1 MYKNNVY
8 ENDIEFDSE
17 LDILDDEINSIT
29 QQDIDNID
37 NNIDDNIDDNIFNYK
52 NNEDKNEEEDDSIT
66 DFNSMSDS
74 VKLYLVEIGKYPL
87 LSSEEEYELAKKY
100 KDNNDLNAK
109 DKLIKHNL
117 RLVVSIAKH
126 YIPSKVPLLDLIQTG
141 NIGLI
146 QAVEKFNPDL
156 KYKFSTYA
164 TWWIRQAIGRS
175 IMNEAR
181 LIRLPVQINEQGYKI
196 NTAKDEL
203 SNKLHRKP
211 TVKELCDYIN
221 EKQLYVSS
229 IKHID
234 EQDIMIYNSFYNIS
248 AIASLSAPIVNNDGD
263 DDTCIE
269 EFVSSESPS
278 PEELYENNSTHELI
292 EEILDKILNKKE
304 AEIIRCRFGFNS
316 GHIETLQEIGQKYN
330 LTKERIRQI
339 ESTAL
344 RKLRR
349 STIVRKKL
357 GNFFKT

>member
-8 ENDIEFDSE
+8 KNDIEFDSE

-37 NNIDDNIDDNIFNYK
+37 NNIDDNIFNYK
-52 NNEDKNEEEDDSIT
+52 NNEDKNEEDDSIT

-126 YIPSKVPLLDLIQTG
+126 YIPSKVPLLDLIQMG

-164 TWWIRQAIGRS
+164 TWWIRQSIGRS
-175 IMNEAR
+175 IINEAR
-181 LIRLPVQINEQGYKI
+181 LIRLPVQTNEQGYKI
-196 NTAKDEL
+196 KKAKDEL

-234 EQDIMIYNSFYNIS
+234 EQDIMIYNSFYDIS
-248 AIASLSAPIVNNDGD
+248 AIASLSMPIVNNDGD
-263 DDTCIE
+263 EDTCIE

-330 LTKERIRQI
+330 LTRERIRQI

>member
-37 NNIDDNIDDNIFNYK
+37 NNIDDNIFNYK
-52 NNEDKNEEEDDSIT
+52 NNEDKNEEDDSIT

-100 KDNNDLNAK
+100 KDNNDLDAK
-109 DKLIKHNL
+109 NTLINHNL

-126 YIPSKVPLLDLIQTG
+126 YIPSKVPLLDLIQMG

-164 TWWIRQAIGRS
+164 TWWIRQSIGRS
-175 IMNEAR
+175 IINEAR
-181 LIRLPVQINEQGYKI
+181 LIRLPVQTNEQGYKI
-196 NTAKDEL
+196 KKAKDEL

-234 EQDIMIYNSFYNIS
+234 EQDIMIYNSFYDIS
-248 AIASLSAPIVNNDGD
+248 AIASLSMPIVNNDGD
-263 DDTCIE
+263 EDTCIE

>member
-17 LDILDDEINSIT
+17 LDILDDEINFIN

-37 NNIDDNIDDNIFNYK
+37 NNNINDHIDDNIFNYK
-52 NNEDKNEEEDDSIT
+52 NDENKNEEEDDIT

-74 VKLYLVEIGKYPL
+74 VKLYLVEIGKYQL
-87 LSSEEEYELAKKY
+87 LSPEEEYELAKKY

-109 DKLIKHNL
+109 DTLINHNL

-126 YIPSKVPLLDLIQTG
+126 YIPSKVPLLDLIQMG

-156 KYKFSTYA
+156 NFKFSTYA
-164 TWWIRQAIGRS
+164 TWWIRQSIGRS
-175 IMNEAR
+175 IMNESR
-181 LIRLPVQINEQGYKI
+181 LIRLPVQTNEQGYKI
-196 NTAKDEL
+196 KKAKDEL
-203 SNKLHRKP
+203 SNKLRRKP

-234 EQDIMIYNSFYNIS
+234 EQDIMIYNSFYDVS
-248 AIASLSAPIVNNDGD
+248 AIASLSTPIANNDGD
-263 DDTCIE
+263 EDTCIE
-269 EFVSSESPS
+269 EFVSSEYPS
-278 PEELYENNSTHELI
+278 PEELFENSSIHDLI
-292 EEILDKILNKKE
+292 EEILDKILNEKE
-304 AEIIRCRFGFNS
+304 AEIIRCRFGFND
-316 GHIETLQEIGQKYN
+316 GRAETLQEIGQKYN
-330 LTKERIRQI
+330 LTRERIRQI

>member
-37 NNIDDNIDDNIFNYK
+37 NNIDDNIFNYK
-52 NNEDKNEEEDDSIT
+52 NNEDKNEEDDSIT

-100 KDNNDLNAK
+100 KDNNDLDAK
-109 DKLIKHNL
+109 NTLINHNL

-126 YIPSKVPLLDLIQTG
+126 YIPSKVPLLDLIQMG

-164 TWWIRQAIGRS
+164 TWWIRQSIGRS
-175 IMNEAR
+175 IINEAR
-181 LIRLPVQINEQGYKI
+181 LIRLPVQTNEQGYKI
-196 NTAKDEL
+196 KKAKDEL

-234 EQDIMIYNSFYNIS
+234 EQDIMIYNSFYDIS
-248 AIASLSAPIVNNDGD
+248 AIASLSMPIVNNDGD
-263 DDTCIE
+263 EDTCIE

-330 LTKERIRQI
+330 LTRERIRQI